1 MDINIHSQEYNHH
14 LMLLMPSSSCSIS
27 PSPCFKNTTLPR
39 FRRNNTMPDLTSIFQ
54 NLFQKTVTIPFSCLI
69 FSRSQI
75 IPTSPMWTWIGLTS
89 RYKTSPSPRTLAKT
103 LTRYFNFKVWPVMA
117 QRVEAFERLKVFLSE
132 QNSKLVLHYRSCQ

>member
-1 MDINIHSQEYNHH
+1 
-14 LMLLMPSSSCSIS
+14 
-27 PSPCFKNTTLPR
+27 
-39 FRRNNTMPDLTSIFQ
+39 MPDLTSIFQ

-132 QNSKLVLHYRSCQ
+132 QNSKLMLHYRSCHSNSALREPVKNVLAEFVR

>member
-1 MDINIHSQEYNHH
+1 
-14 LMLLMPSSSCSIS
+14 MLNFTITIVV
-27 PSPCFKNTTLPR
+27 KNTTLPR

-132 QNSKLVLHYRSCQ
+132 QNSKLVLHYRSCE

>member
-1 MDINIHSQEYNHH
+1 MNST
-14 LMLLMPSSSCSIS
+14 LGSVVPLAM
-27 PSPCFKNTTLPR
+27 FKNTTLPR